1 MGRGGSK
8 ALFHCLCSLAPLA
21 GFRGRRPRSPK
32 GQRDRVRGRKSPVIW
47 SLWPEGDRGCR
58 ATPRGPDDPW
68 ARGLPWGAKRCA
80 TSDRDSSWTTA
91 EGGRG
96 IARTMA
102 SRSPKHGEKY
112 GCLVLSMPWGAK
124 RCATSDRDSSRTTAE
139 GRRGIARTMASGS
152 PKRGQKYG
160 CLVFCA
166 PADHGCWLLA
176 CCTWK
181 CRMTR
186 LATSSLRPCRGSQAK
201 TAWLGI
207 VSKIGSASSSTTA

>member
-91 EGGRG
+91 EG
-96 IARTMA
+96 
-102 SRSPKHGEKY
+102 
-112 GCLVLSMPWGAK
+112 
-124 RCATSDRDSSRTTAE
+124 
-139 GRRGIARTMASGS
+139 RRGIARTMASGS

-160 CLVFCA
+160 CLVLI
-166 PADHGCWLLA
+166 ADDQS
-176 CCTWK
+176 
-181 CRMTR
+181 TR
-186 LATSSLRPCRGSQAK
+186 HSSNPPDHSGWRRTSRRSDLVVTGVNVARLNLSISVP
-201 TAWLGI
+201 
-207 VSKIGSASSSTTA
+207 